1 MQPQRRGVTLCARL
15 RVKFARSI
23 PSSVILSGA
32 NIDRYLH
39 SRDPQDR
46 PKVGIYER
54 FSITLSNHFARSK
67 LQSNLPF
74 GFHFAQDD
82 ARQSDPKHSYR
93 ILPHPPS
100 SGAPS
105 RREPQLKPPSP
116 REVARRSRD
125 GGSPL
130 LSSHDALFTQ
140 ASAQLRLHRR
150 GVTVFARLCVK
161 LARGVPLSV
170 ILSGGGSL
178 ARHRSRNPQ
187 DRPKVGIYV
196 GLSITP
202 AKPFREIQIAK
213 QFALRVSLRS
223 R

>member
-1 MQPQRRGVTLCARL
+1 MQPHRRGVTLCARL

-67 LQSNLPF
+67 LHSNLPF
-74 GFHFAQDD
+74 GFRSAQDD

-100 SGAPS
+100 SGAP
-105 RREPQLKPPSP
+105 LTDPPAS
-116 REVARRSRD
+116 
-125 GGSPL
+125 GS
-130 LSSHDALFTQ
+130 F
-140 ASAQLRLHRR
+140 HRK
-150 GVTVFARLCVK
+150 GPYMCARLCVK
-161 LARGVPLSV
+161 FARCPPLSV
-170 ILSGGGSL
+170 ILSGANIDRYL
-178 ARHRSRNPQ
+178 HSRNPQ
-187 DRPKVGIYV
+187 DRP
-196 GLSITP
+196 
-202 AKPFREIQIAK
+202 
-213 QFALRVSLRS
+213 
-223 R
+223 